1 MEDVRGITIRFPKD
15 LHAKLRHRS
24 VDSGVSVNQM
34 VLAAIAEYLEREA
47 EREKASSYL

>member
-34 VLAAIAEYLEREA
+34 VLDGYCGVSRTRGRA
-47 EREKASSYL
+47 